1 MAGIEIKCIELT
13 EEQAKEAVKE
23 IQEKSGTYSNEST
36 IEETVNE
43 MEIRVKAKVAFIK
56 DIEKVVKTIRT
67 IEKEHSCNCTLLEV
81 ENTMTRL

>member
-1 MAGIEIKCIELT
+1 MADIEIKGIELT
-13 EEQAKEAVKE
+13 KEQKKEVVRRL
-23 IQEKSGTYSNEST
+23 QENFENDSKGLT

-67 IEKEHSCNCTLLEV
+67 IEKEHNCNCTLLEV